1 MLPTLFLQVLS
12 LTLFTYGFMG
22 SFLIKRNLIMIIV
35 CIELLLLAVQLNLVV
50 TSFNFD
56 DILGQLIILFILAI
70 AAAEVAIG
78 LTLVLVL
85 FRLRGTVN
93 TKHVYLTKG

>member
-22 SFLIKRNLIMIIV
+22 TFLIKRNLIMIIV